1 MSEIDFSKH
10 YSTAIR
16 APYAPEVKQPPEL
29 TDEEL
34 LADAIREYEKHTGK
48 KYDNNSRNPRR

>member
-1 MSEIDFSKH
+1 MAEWVFINKH
-10 YSTAIR
+10 TEAIK
-16 APYAPEVKQPPEL
+16 AGVPDL

-48 KYDNNSRNPRR
+48 KYDDNSSNPRR

>member
-1 MSEIDFSKH
+1 MSEFDFVKNFSQ
-10 YSTAIR
+10 AIR
-16 APYAPEVKQPPEL
+16 APYAKTVKPPPEL

-34 LADAIREYEKHTGK
+34 LADAILEYEKHTGK